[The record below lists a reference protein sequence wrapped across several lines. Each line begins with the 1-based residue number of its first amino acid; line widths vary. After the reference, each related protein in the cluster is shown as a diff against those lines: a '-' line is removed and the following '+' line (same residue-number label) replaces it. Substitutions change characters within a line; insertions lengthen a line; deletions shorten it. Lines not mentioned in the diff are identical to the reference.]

1 MAFLYRL
8 GCDGRA
14 ARPDTFN
21 TLSRMGVGSPATYFC
36 FISRDDGWTREVF
49 STNLYVVRGNNY
61 YPSVRSVFVI
71 SFHYVAVD
79 VTRSCFAQIWRG
91 LNL

>member
-21 TLSRMGVGSPATYFC
+21 TLSRMGVGSPATYLFHLC
-36 FISRDDGWTREVF
+36 DDGWTREVF
-49 STNLYVVRGNNY
+49 STNF
-61 YPSVRSVFVI
+61 VRSGFVI
-71 SFHYVAVD
+71 SFHYVAD
-79 VTRSCFAQIWRG
+79 VRRHT
-91 LNL
+91 